1 MNNHSNPAFAGV
13 PVRESETDRP
23 GLEEIVPGELY
34 LYHRDDR
41 SCPSESSLWG
51 VVAWA
56 EDGVVC
62 LRRAAGICSFSGSG
76 TSCRRN
82 ISMRAWLPVRSCATM
97 RRASPFSSAGPES
110 GCRLCL
116 GPAPSATI
124 HAVLCH
130 DRPILSIPRN
140 PEGGCVGTTERR
152 TLVGR

>member
-13 PVRESETDRP
+13 SVRESETDRP

-62 LRRAAGICSFSGSG
+62 LETSSRDLFAFRFWHFLPSEYLHARLATRAELRDYAAGLSFFECRAGKRLPAVPRPRPFRNDSCGS
-76 TSCRRN
+76 
-82 ISMRAWLPVRSCATM
+82 LPRSAD
-97 RRASPFSSAGPES
+97 PFDPQK
-110 GCRLCL
+110 
-116 GPAPSATI
+116 P
-124 HAVLCH
+124 
-130 DRPILSIPRN
+130 
-140 PEGGCVGTTERR
+140 
-152 TLVGR
+152 

>member
-41 SCPSESSLWG
+41 NCPSESSLWG

-62 LRRAAGICSFSGSG
+62 LETSSRDLFAFRFWYFLPSEYLHARLATRAELRECRAGKRLPAVPRPRPFRNDSCGS
-76 TSCRRN
+76 
-82 ISMRAWLPVRSCATM
+82 LLRSAD
-97 RRASPFSSAGPES
+97 PFDPQK
-110 GCRLCL
+110 
-116 GPAPSATI
+116 P
-124 HAVLCH
+124 
-130 DRPILSIPRN
+130 
-140 PEGGCVGTTERR
+140 
-152 TLVGR
+152 